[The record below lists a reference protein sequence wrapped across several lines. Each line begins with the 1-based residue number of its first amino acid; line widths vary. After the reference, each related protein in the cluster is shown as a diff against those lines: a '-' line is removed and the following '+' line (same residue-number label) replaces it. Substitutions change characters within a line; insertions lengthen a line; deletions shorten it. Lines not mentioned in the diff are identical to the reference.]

1 MNKKGFL
8 KILLLGFVGIMAV
21 IFFTNRSIAQIMNS
35 QVMLQNR
42 YAVPIGAD
50 DANPDAYLVDNFE
63 YWNNVRNMGWQVFE
77 PPYPVWGYGIGY
89 AQLDCILDFEEG
101 SRVLDAKRPFPVFL
115 FNTPYQGFKMVK
127 AAQYYDRGSDTGKNI
142 PGSYSIFSIK
152 MRMPFGIEHF
162 QRPFAGVI
170 FDTTN
175 AKDITIKFIGRE
187 DGYTLTE
194 DEPANSIDDGT
205 AIVIR
210 IGREFQDSTWHLIV
224 KDLEEILDDYVK
236 GEDITEIKA
245 VIVGGNSFR
254 ADDIILTKP
263 EKSILKNSGPH
274 LFKIGPV
281 YGQLYNIAQA
291 RWIMAE
297 DTDLM
302 IGAKVT
308 ADGFTLPGIYDQ
320 VNKIQYVLKDGNV
333 DPNMVAANLGIFAYD
348 KDGDL
353 IDPNTP
359 RTAADAD
366 LNWILTM
373 GDSLS
378 PLANMIT
385 QVPLNNSGALTQDE
399 TDELP
404 PYLIQEDGT
413 IIPNIQDPNNVGH
426 YLADLA
432 NPMYALA
439 VALGNSG
446 YDFFPNAVKLTPSGG
461 QVFEDMIVTCRVTD
475 GISTDKETFPV
486 SIVNYPVTNHPPV
499 INDVYDRVFY
509 VGDVG
514 TYQIVATDPDLQDM
528 GGLTYYA
535 SLNGL
540 SNYQY
545 GPWMDQIIDP
555 CSGLIRFRPV
565 SEGALECIVTV
576 KDPRGMFAV
585 CRFTIFCTNPGTWFN
600 HPPVVLDDL
609 ESPQTIRAGQFFV
622 ADELEFL
629 DPDGEKLYYSCNI
642 GSVGENGI
650 WTFQSHFPGYY
661 LVQVTAYDIRG
672 GFATT
677 EFVLHVLPWW
687 SL

>member
-1 MNKKGFL
+1 M
-8 KILLLGFVGIMAV
+8 IIV
-21 IFFTNRSIAQIMNS
+21 IGVWVNNSMAQIMNT

-42 YAVPIGAD
+42 YAAPIGAND
-50 DANPDAYLVDNFE
+50 SNPDAYLVDNFE

-77 PPYPVWGYGIGY
+77 PAYPVWGYGIGY
-89 AQLDCILDFEEG
+89 AQLNCILDFEEG

-115 FNTPYQGFKMVK
+115 FNTEYQGFKMVK
-127 AAQYYDRGSDTGKNI
+127 PAQYYDSSTDEAENI
-142 PGSYSIFSIK
+142 PGTYSIFSVK

-162 QRPFAGVI
+162 QKPSATVT

-175 AKDITIKFIGRE
+175 AKNISIKFIARE
-187 DGYTLTE
+187 QSYSTEPE
-194 DEPANSIDDGT
+194 DEPADSIDDDT
-205 AIVIR
+205 AIVILL
-210 IGREFQDSTWHLIV
+210 GREFQDSTWHLIT
-224 KDLEEILDDYVK
+224 KDLEEILDDYVT

-245 VIVGGNSFR
+245 VTLGGNSFR
-254 ADDIILTKP
+254 ADDVIFTKP
-263 EKSILKNSGPH
+263 EKSILKNSAPH

-281 YGQLYNIAQA
+281 YGQLYNTDQA
-291 RWIMAE
+291 RWIIAE

-302 IGAKVT
+302 IGAEATV
-308 ADGFTLPGIYDQ
+308 DGFAFLGIYDS
-320 VNKIQYVLKDGNV
+320 VKKIQYVLDDREI
-333 DPNMVAANLGIFAYD
+333 DPNIVAANLGIFAYD

-359 RTAADAD
+359 RTSDDAD

-373 GDSLS
+373 GDTLS

-404 PYLIQEDGT
+404 RYLIQEDGT
-413 IIPNIQDPNNVGH
+413 PIPNLLDPDPNNPGH
-426 YLADLA
+426 FLADLA

-446 YDFFPNAVKLTPSGG
+446 YEYFPNAVKLMPSAG

-486 SIVNYPVTNHPPV
+486 SIVNYPVTNHPPL

-509 VGDVG
+509 VGEVG
-514 TYQIVATDPDLQDM
+514 TYQIVATDPELQDM
-528 GGLTYYA
+528 GNLTYYA

-545 GPWMDQIIDP
+545 GPWMNQIIDP
-555 CSGLIRFRPV
+555 STGLIAFKPV

-576 KDPRGMFAV
+576 EDPRGMFAV
-585 CRFTIFCTNPGTWFN
+585 CQFTIFCTNAGTWFN
-600 HPPVVLDDL
+600 HPPIVIDDL
-609 ESPQTIRAGQFFV
+609 ESPQTIRAGQLFV
-622 ADELEFL
+622 ADEIKFL
-629 DPDGEKLYYSCNI
+629 DPDGEKLYHSCNI

-650 WTFQSHFPGYY
+650 WTFQTMFPGYY
-661 LVQVTAYDIRG
+661 LVQITAYDIRG

-677 EFVLHVLPWW
+677 EFVLHVFPWW
-687 SL
+687 AL